1 MVVAKSGFQIVRTAA
16 KLTTMTSPFR
26 FLKLVVALVIA
37 AGSVVALRA
46 VAFEPLPEK
55 VPAPPEN
62 PTTPAKVEL
71 GRKLYFD
78 KRLSADNSVSC
89 NSCHNVMAGG
99 EDGAPVSTGIRGQK
113 GGRSAPTVWNSAF
126 LSVQFWDGRANT
138 LEDQA
143 KGPLTNPIEMGMK
156 DHAAVIE
163 KVKKIPGYVVEFQKA
178 FGGKDAVNIDN
189 LARAIASYERTLVT
203 RNSPVDKYLAGNK
216 KALTAQQI
224 RGMELVKS
232 VGCVAC
238 HGGPNYAGPQMPLG
252 TGFYQKF
259 PLFADAA
266 LEAKYGFSK
275 DMGRYEVTKKDSD
288 KNLFRVPTWRNIAKT
303 APYFHNGAVK
313 TLDEAVRV
321 MAKTQLNRTLK
332 DDEVADIVAFL
343 NGLTG
348 TFPKQTM
355 PKLPPDVVAGM

>member
-1 MVVAKSGFQIVRTAA
+1 MNQTIRFP
-16 KLTTMTSPFR
+16 KLA
-26 FLKLVVALVIA
+26 LGLVIA
-37 AGSVVALRA
+37 AASVVALQA
-46 VAFEPLPEK
+46 VAFETLPQQ
-55 VPAPPEN
+55 VPTPPDN
-62 PTTPAKVEL
+62 PITPAKVEL

-99 EDGAPVSTGIRGQK
+99 EDGQPVSTGIKGQK
-113 GGRSAPTVWNSAF
+113 GGRSAPTVWNSGY

-163 KVKKIPGYVVEFQKA
+163 KVKKIPGYVAEFEKA

-189 LARAIASYERTLVT
+189 LAKAIASYERTLVT

-216 KALTAQQI
+216 KALNAQQL
-224 RGMELVKS
+224 RGMELVKAA
-232 VGCVAC
+232 GCVAC
-238 HGGPNYAGPQMPLG
+238 HMGPNYAGPQMPLG

-259 PLFADAA
+259 PMFPDAA
-266 LEAKYGFSK
+266 LEAKYDFSK
-275 DMGRYEVTKKDSD
+275 DLGRYDVTKKDAD
-288 KNLFRVPTWRNIAKT
+288 KNLFRVPTWRNVAKT
-303 APYFHNGAVK
+303 GPYFHNGAVK

-332 DDEVADIVAFL
+332 DNEVADIVAFL

-348 TFPKQTM
+348 EFPKQEL
-355 PKLPPDVVAGM
+355 PKLPPDAVAKM